1 MATTVY
7 FDLDGTLLDYEV
19 PFQERFTR
27 TVPVDPTDEMVETY
41 SDRVPEGITQI
52 KSDPFERAF
61 SAVCERY
68 SLDADPETLAAEF
81 VDREVG
87 ATRLDPAVRRLVESL
102 AKRHQFG
109 VLTNGDGYMQ
119 RRKLEEHGLDDL
131 ADAVVI
137 SNEVGVRKPNPQ
149 IFETAKE
156 RLPAESYLYVGD
168 TFEEDIA
175 PAREAG
181 FETVYIGDDRPDAP
195 VSARRT
201 AALASLLLPLVG
213 EATEN

>member
-1 MATTVY
+1 
-7 FDLDGTLLDYEV
+7 
-19 PFQERFTR
+19 
-27 TVPVDPTDEMVETY
+27 
-41 SDRVPEGITQI
+41 
-52 KSDPFERAF
+52 
-61 SAVCERY
+61 
-68 SLDADPETLAAEF
+68 
-81 VDREVG
+81 
-87 ATRLDPAVRRLVESL
+87 VESL

-109 VLTNGDGYMQ
+109 VLTNGDGYGYMQ

-181 FETVYIGDDRPDAP
+181 SRDGVHRRRPSRRTGVRSEDRSAGVAVAP
-195 VSARRT
+195 V
-201 AALASLLLPLVG
+201 VG